1 MKKGN
6 FKNTSISLEILKEI
20 KDESELKAKAVCL
33 SLYSYDI
40 LNLRGILFLFAWPLI
55 YLSNLLFTK
64 IQWFYYFIVFNTV
77 VYYSIVLLIVL
88 FNCLNCSIVIFFK
101 MQWAMFL
108 LFYQTK
114 EQYIYCYK
122 KQYNNIKYF
131 FPLQAVAQQ

>member
-6 FKNTSISLEILKEI
+6 FKNTSISLEIVKEI

-64 IQWFYYFIVFNTV
+64 IQWFYCSIVLNTV
-77 VYYSIVLLIVL
+77 VYYSIVSIVLLIVL
-88 FNCLNCSIVIFFK
+88 FNCLNCSIVVLFE
-101 MQWAMFL
+101 MQWAMVLF
-108 LFYQTK
+108 FYQTK

-122 KQYNNIKYF
+122 QNTTTYLLFN
-131 FPLQAVAQQ
+131 